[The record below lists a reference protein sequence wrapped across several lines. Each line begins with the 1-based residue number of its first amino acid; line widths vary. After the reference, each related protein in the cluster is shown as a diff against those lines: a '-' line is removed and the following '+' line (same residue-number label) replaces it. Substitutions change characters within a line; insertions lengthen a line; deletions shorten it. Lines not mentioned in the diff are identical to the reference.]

1 MRERCSST
9 LFKYTTIPVVPM
21 QDPVSL
27 PPDLLFFERGWLS
40 SNSLMQLGQDG
51 QALLVD
57 SGYVAHEQQ
66 TLALVQQALKDTHQ
80 LTHLVNTHL
89 HSDHCGGNHIL
100 QSYFPP
106 MQTHIPAL
114 DAEAVAGWDES
125 RLTYL
130 PTGQHCKPFR
140 SDHSLVSGACIDFG
154 SRRWEI
160 HACPGHDDHA
170 VMLFEPTDR
179 ILISGDA
186 LWENGFGVVFPQ
198 IEGDGGFDRV
208 EDSLNLINELHPR
221 LVVPGHGRVFSDVES
236 ALQRAHSRL
245 TQFRKSPNSHDEY
258 AAKVLIKF
266 KLLEWQSIER
276 AHFLAWAD
284 QNVYLTSLFAKSQT
298 AADYIDWL
306 EQVLKQ
312 LEAAGA
318 CSLTTNNIVNA

>member
-1 MRERCSST
+1 
-9 LFKYTTIPVVPM
+9 M
-21 QDPVSL
+21 QDSVSL

-40 SNSLMQLGQDG
+40 SNSLMQLDQDG
-51 QALLVD
+51 QSMLVD
-57 SGYVAHEQQ
+57 TGYVAHEQQ
-66 TLALVQQALKDTHQ
+66 TLALVQQALKGKHQ

-100 QSYFPP
+100 QKFYPSI
-106 MQTHIPAL
+106 QTHIPAL
-114 DAEAVAGWDES
+114 DADAVDGWDES

-140 SDHSLVSGACIDFG
+140 SDHSLVSGACIEFG
-154 SRRWEI
+154 NRQWEI

-170 VMLFEPTDR
+170 VMLYEPQDR

-186 LWENGFGVVFPQ
+186 LWENGFGVVFPEF
-198 IEGDGGFDRV
+198 EGDGGFDRV
-208 EDSLNLINELHPR
+208 EESLNLIKVLDPR
-221 LVVPGHGRVFSDVES
+221 LVVPGHGRVFSDVTT

-245 TQFRKSPNSHDEY
+245 TQFRKSPQSHDEY

-276 AHFLAWAD
+276 EHFLAWAD
-284 QNVYLTSLFAKSQT
+284 KNAYLISLFTKSQT
-298 AADYIDWL
+298 TANYKDWL

-312 LEAAGA
+312 LQAAGA
-318 CSLTTNNIVNA
+318 CSLTINNIVNA